1 MYYIIILQIRLMK
14 IIMNSKMNIINL
26 NQVKKKIIII
36 KINRIDN
43 MIINIMI
50 IKTNTEIIID
60 NITIKEINRIDKT
73 TINRVMVNI
82 KISKEKINFNKNLK
96 ILTTQ
101 KETINIMII
110 IITKIKKI
118 IKTKNTIK
126 ITNIL
131 MNKELKTLEM

>member
-1 MYYIIILQIRLMK
+1 MYYIIILLIRLMK
-14 IIMNSKMNIINL
+14 IIMNCKMNIINL

-43 MIINIMI
+43 MIINRMI
-50 IKTNTEIIID
+50 IKTNTETIID
-60 NITIKEINRIDKT
+60 NMTKKEINRIDNT
-73 TINRVMVNI
+73 TINRVKVNI
-82 KISKEKINFNKNLK
+82 KINIEEINNNKNLT

-101 KETINIMII
+101 KETINIMIR
-110 IITKIKKI
+110 IITKKKKI

-131 MNKELKTLEM
+131 MNTHKR

>member
-1 MYYIIILQIRLMK
+1 MIKKMSLLNVVNFSLIYPFFVNNIII
-14 IIMNSKMNIINL
+14 
-26 NQVKKKIIII
+26 
-36 KINRIDN
+36 NR
-43 MIINIMI
+43 MI

-101 KETINIMII
+101 KKTINIMII
-110 IITKIKKI
+110 IITKKKEI

-131 MNKELKTLEM
+131 MNTE

>member
-1 MYYIIILQIRLMK
+1 MK

-36 KINRIDN
+36 KINRVDN
-43 MIINIMI
+43 MIINRMI
-50 IKTNTEIIID
+50 IKTNKEAIID
-60 NITIKEINRIDKT
+60 DMTIKKINRIDNT
-73 TINRVMVNI
+73 TINRVKVNI
-82 KISKEKINFNKNLK
+82 KINTEEININRNLK

-101 KETINIMII
+101 EETINIMIR
-110 IITKIKKI
+110 IITKKKMI

-131 MNKELKTLEM
+131 MNTE

>member
-1 MYYIIILQIRLMK
+1 
-14 IIMNSKMNIINL
+14 
-26 NQVKKKIIII
+26 
-36 KINRIDN
+36 

-50 IKTNTEIIID
+50 IKTNTETVID
-60 NITIKEINRIDKT
+60 KLTIKEINRIDKT
-73 TINRVMVNI
+73 TINRVKVNI
-82 KISKEKINFNKNLK
+82 KINTEEINFNKNLK

>member
-1 MYYIIILQIRLMK
+1 
-14 IIMNSKMNIINL
+14 MNSKMNIINL

-50 IKTNTEIIID
+50 IKTNTETVID
-60 NITIKEINRIDKT
+60 KLTIKEINRIDKT
-73 TINRVMVNI
+73 TINRVKVNI
-82 KISKEKINFNKNLK
+82 KINTEEINFNKNLK

>member
-1 MYYIIILQIRLMK
+1 MYYMIILLIRLMK

-50 IKTNTEIIID
+50 IKTNTETVID
-60 NITIKEINRIDKT
+60 KLTIKEINRIDKT
-73 TINRVMVNI
+73 TINRVKVNI
-82 KISKEKINFNKNLK
+82 KINTEEINFNKNLK

>member
-1 MYYIIILQIRLMK
+1 
-14 IIMNSKMNIINL
+14 MNSKMNIINL

-43 MIINIMI
+43 IIINRMI

-60 NITIKEINRIDKT
+60 NMTIKEINRIDKT

-82 KISKEKINFNKNLK
+82 KISTEKINFNKNLK

-101 KETINIMII
+101 KKTINIMII
-110 IITKIKKI
+110 IITKKKKI
-118 IKTKNTIK
+118 IK

-131 MNKELKTLEM
+131 MNTE

>member
-1 MYYIIILQIRLMK
+1 
-14 IIMNSKMNIINL
+14 MNIINL

-43 MIINIMI
+43 MIINRMI
-50 IKTNTEIIID
+50 IKTNTETIID
-60 NITIKEINRIDKT
+60 NMTIKEINRIDNT
-73 TINRVMVNI
+73 TINRVKVNI
-82 KISKEKINFNKNLK
+82 KINIEEINNNKNLT

-101 KETINIMII
+101 KETINIMIR
-110 IITKIKKI
+110 IITKKKKI

-131 MNKELKTLEM
+131 MNTHKR